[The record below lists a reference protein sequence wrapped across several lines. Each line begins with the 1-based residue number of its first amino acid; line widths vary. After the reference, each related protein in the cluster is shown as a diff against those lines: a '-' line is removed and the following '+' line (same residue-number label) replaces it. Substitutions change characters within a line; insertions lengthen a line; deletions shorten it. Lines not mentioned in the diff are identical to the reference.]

1 MYRISLRS
9 WQFWGRLMNMEEAE
23 PGVEKPVSQFFP
35 SHSTRG
41 FAVRFRGFAVRFRGF
56 AAQTPT
62 KPPATEASIISLKA
76 LKHAITKGT
85 TIKLSRNSRFAQDN
99 IFFINFSGL

>member
-1 MYRISLRS
+1 
-9 WQFWGRLMNMEEAE
+9 MNMEEAE

-35 SHSTRG
+35 SHST
-41 FAVRFRGFAVRFRGF
+41 RGFAVRFRGF

-85 TIKLSRNSRFAQDN
+85 TIKLSRNSRFVQDN